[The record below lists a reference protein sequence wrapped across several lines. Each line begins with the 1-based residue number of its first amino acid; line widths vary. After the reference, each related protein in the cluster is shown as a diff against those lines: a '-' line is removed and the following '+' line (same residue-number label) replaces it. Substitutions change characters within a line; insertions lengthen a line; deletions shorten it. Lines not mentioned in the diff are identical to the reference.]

1 MKVCPKCGAVSA
13 DDAQRFCLMDG
24 SELVPG
30 DSEPTVVIPTQASLP
45 TAVVEQKRKRS
56 PFLWVALGLFLL
68 LIIGGTVAAVAI
80 YSYKLGTD
88 KARND
93 RTENVNSS
101 PARNSITPVKTA
113 SPPSP
118 SPSAETTPSPASAST
133 SDTTEEATPIEWT
146 TAASGFKEET
156 GKTYK
161 FLCPPDGMSG
171 IIWGNDIYTADS
183 SICTAAVHAGV
194 ITTEAGG
201 EVVIEFRPGRQ
212 IYGSTTRNGVTSK
225 NYGEYPHSYV
235 VRKPNS

>member
-30 DSEPTVVIPTQASLP
+30 DSEPTVVIPTQPSLP
-45 TAVVEQKRKRS
+45 TLVAEQKSKRR
-56 PFLWVALGLFLL
+56 PFLWVLLGLFLFL
-68 LIIGGTVAAVAI
+68 VIGGVVAGVAI
-80 YSYKLGTD
+80 YAYKLGTD
-88 KARND
+88 NSRTD
-93 RTENVNSS
+93 RTGNTNNN
-101 PARNSITPVKTA
+101 PARNSITPAKTVF
-113 SPPSP
+113 PPSP
-118 SPSAETTPSPASAST
+118 SPSVETTASPAAPST

-161 FLCPPDGMSG
+161 FLCPPGGMSG

-194 ITTEAGG
+194 ITTETGG
-201 EVVIEFRPGRQ
+201 EVIIEFRPGRQ

-235 VRKPNS
+235 VRKP